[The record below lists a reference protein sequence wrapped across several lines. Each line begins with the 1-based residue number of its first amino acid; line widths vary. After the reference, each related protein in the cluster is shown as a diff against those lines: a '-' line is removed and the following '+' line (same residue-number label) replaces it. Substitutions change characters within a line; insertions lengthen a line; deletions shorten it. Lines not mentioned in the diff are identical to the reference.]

1 MSSIFISYSRKDID
15 FAGKIVQSLAENDLD
30 TWVDWKSIPK
40 GEDWEQEIY
49 RGIEAAETFLFLI
62 SPDSIKSEIC
72 NKEIAHAIKNNKR
85 VVPLLVRDADLKNFF
100 DEIPKKEI
108 SRRNWIFSRD
118 GQDNFS
124 KAIEETL
131 TTIRTDYE
139 WLKFHTRLQ
148 VKALEWER
156 LNYENSFLINGKE
169 LREAELQLATNTS
182 KKPHPTDLQREY
194 VFKSRQASD
203 QRRRR
208 TRIIG
213 IAVII
218 ALAVLSVVAWVQ
230 AGRATINAKA
240 AETQAAIAEANEQ
253 EAQKQ
258 AAIAL
263 ARELA
268 AISITN
274 LDLDPDL
281 SLHLAMQ
288 SLDKMRT
295 LQGEDA
301 LRRALLSP
309 PVELTLL
316 GHSGAVYSVEYNG
329 EGKRLVTAS
338 ADGTA
343 RIWDAGTGEALM
355 VLRGHEGA
363 VRDAAFSPDGQ
374 FVGTV
379 GADGTVRI
387 WDAET
392 GKQLHSMKHQAAVNS
407 IAFSPDG
414 QTILT
419 ASDDKTARLWRV
431 ANGSEVD
438 VLREHAAA
446 VLCAVFS
453 PDRQW
458 IATGGN
464 DQIINIWD
472 ATTRQW
478 IKSLSNVENVS
489 AIAFS
494 PDSQYLLT
502 TGGLIPRRLDIL
514 NEYVATEYLN
524 GHTFY
529 VIGVAINPS
538 DGRQVVT
545 TSRDHT
551 ARIWDTESGNPI
563 EVLRGHSETVYD
575 VAFDPSGD
583 HLATASEDQTVRIWN
598 IGEWRKRTLIGHSN
612 KVIGAAYS
620 FDGLRIATTSEDGTI
635 RIWDAQSGRQL
646 KEWLYPSYKPAS
658 GVSFS
663 PSGRQLITASDDG
676 TWRIWDTDTAEQL
689 SGSDYI
695 TNIVHDARFN
705 QDGTRFIT
713 ANRDRFA
720 YIWDVDTKDL
730 LVSLDGHTD
739 WVARAM
745 FSRDGKL
752 ALTASADGTARL
764 WDAETGEP
772 LRVFSGHS
780 GLVTS
785 AAFSSDAK
793 RIVTSSVDGTAR
805 IWDTASGQ
813 VLHILK
819 GHTAE
824 VTDAVF
830 NPDDQYVATASQ
842 DHTARLWNPDTG
854 DEIVQLLGHTS
865 NLRTVAFSPDGRYLL
880 TSSYDGTARIYPV
893 YFEDVLALARSLLS
907 PRDLT
912 CAERIKYLHDESC
925 QTPTPLLT
933 PTP

>member
-1 MSSIFISYSRKDID
+1 MTNIFISYSRKDVD
-15 FAGKIVQSLAENDLD
+15 VAGKIVQSLAENDLD

-49 RGIEAAETFLFLI
+49 RGIEEAETFLFLI
-62 SPDSIKSEIC
+62 SPDSIKSDIC
-72 NKEIAHAIKNNKR
+72 NREVAHAVKNNKR
-85 VVPLLVRDADLKNFF
+85 IVPLLIRDADVKNFF

-108 SRRNWIFSRD
+108 SRRNWIFTRD

-148 VKALEWER
+148 VKGLEWER
-156 LNYENSFLINGKE
+156 LNHENSFLLTGKE
-169 LREAELQLATNTS
+169 LQEAELQLATNTS

-194 VFKSRQASD
+194 VFKSRQESD
-203 QRRRR
+203 IRRRR
-208 TRIIG
+208 NRIISIG
-213 IAVII
+213 MII
-218 ALAVLSVVAWVQ
+218 VLAILSVIAWVQ
-230 AGRATINAKA
+230 AGRATANANE
-240 AETQAAIAEANEQ
+240 AETQAAIAQTKEK
-253 EAQKQ
+253 EAQEQ
-258 AAIAL
+258 SAIAL

-274 LDLDPDL
+274 LELDPEL

-288 SLDKMRT
+288 SLNKKRT

-309 PVELTLL
+309 PVERTLH
-316 GHSGAVYSVEYNG
+316 GHSGAVYSVAYDAD
-329 EGKRLVTAS
+329 GKRLVTAS
-338 ADGTA
+338 EDGTA
-343 RIWDAGTGEALM
+343 RIWDAKTGEALI
-355 VLRGHEGA
+355 VFRGHEGA
-363 VRDAAFSPDGQ
+363 VKDAAFSPDGQ
-374 FVGTV
+374 FVGTA

-387 WDAET
+387 WNANTRQE
-392 GKQLHSMKHQAAVNS
+392 LRSMRHFAAVNS
-407 IAFSPDG
+407 VAFSPDG
-414 QTILT
+414 QYIVT
-419 ASDDKTARLWRV
+419 ASEDSTARVWRV
-431 ANGSEVD
+431 GDGSVIHT
-438 VLREHAAA
+438 LREHAAA
-446 VLCAVFS
+446 VLCAVFG
-453 PDRQW
+453 PDGEW

-464 DQIINIWD
+464 DQIVNIWD
-472 ATTRQW
+472 ASTGQW
-478 IKSLSNVENVS
+478 IKSMSNDENVS

-514 NEYVATEYLN
+514 NEFVATTYIE

-529 VIGVAINPS
+529 VIGVAVNPS

-575 VAFDPSGD
+575 VAFDQSGD

-598 IGEWRKRTLIGHSN
+598 IGEWRKRTLIGHGD

-635 RIWDAQSGRQL
+635 RIWDAQLGRQL
-646 KEWLYPSYKPAS
+646 KEWPYPSYKPAS

-663 PSGRQLITASDDG
+663 PDGRQLITASDDG

-689 SGSDYI
+689 SGPDYI

-720 YIWDVDTKDL
+720 YIWDADTKDL
-730 LVSLDGHTD
+730 LVTLDGHTD

-745 FSRDGKL
+745 FSRDGQL
-752 ALTASADGTARL
+752 ALTASADATARL
-764 WDAETGEP
+764 WDPETGEP

-830 NPDDQYVATASQ
+830 SPDDQYVATASQ

-854 DEIVQLLGHTS
+854 DEIIQLLGHTS

-893 YFEDVLALARSLLS
+893 EFEDVLALARSLLS
-907 PRDLT
+907 QRKLT
-912 CAERIKYLHDESC
+912 CEERLKYLHDETC
-925 QTPTPLLT
+925 VMPNPTDTPTP
-933 PTP
+933 